1 MKPESRIKKIL
12 SLLEP
17 DFEVTEKGKQR
28 QLLVGRNESTDY
40 LPLLLQDVPVPE
52 REKYCQPKTP
62 YCQYNFK
69 EQFYDKRKMLFEQ
82 LFGLISITR
91 GNSDAQLT
99 VSARMEAA
107 FLLSVL
113 ELKQEI
119 FEDKDPW
126 LQERLSKEEI
136 SKLKPEDLEDISE
149 KGLMPQT
156 LEYISYFK
164 KILGKKVSVYVDYTW
179 GPFSLA
185 HLIRG
190 DNIFTDLYDDSGFVK
205 HLMEITTQL
214 YVKGSALLKEKVGEA
229 LNECRHGKF
238 LHG

>member
-82 LFGLISITR
+82 LFDLINTAKDKSY
-91 GNSDAQLT
+91 AQLGL
-99 VSARMEAA
+99 EA
-107 FLLSVL
+107 
-113 ELKQEI
+113 
-119 FEDKDPW
+119 
-126 LQERLSKEEI
+126 
-136 SKLKPEDLEDISE
+136 
-149 KGLMPQT
+149 
-156 LEYISYFK
+156 
-164 KILGKKVSVYVDYTW
+164 KI
-179 GPFSLA
+179 
-185 HLIRG
+185 
-190 DNIFTDLYDDSGFVK
+190 
-205 HLMEITTQL
+205 
-214 YVKGSALLKEKVGEA
+214 
-229 LNECRHGKF
+229 
-238 LHG
+238 